1 MRCNTLLNGALLP
14 LLLAQAA
21 QSAVLPPSPDRDP
34 SPNILDYLDTRSS
47 AASSGCAFTVA
58 SGSLVFPG
66 ARISHSPAGHI
77 DCTTRLAFAG
87 LPTGYAFS
95 IQTATVAGYLSL
107 EKGSFVDKIQV
118 RVAYAS
124 NPSSAD
130 QAAAKNPYGKY
141 GVGYD
146 GAFSLPLALT
156 PEGARSS
163 LATSGCS
170 ARDGTAA
177 VTVALWISLSHEA
190 IEFDDTLPHAGSVGG
205 DGPGQQV
212 RAALDTLWTPF
223 FVMPFIEISSDDS
236 SSLAPSPSPSP
247 APSRWLSLSREDDPY
262 PRRKGGEG
270 DQVDID

>member
-1 MRCNTLLNGALLP
+1 MRCIASVNSALLP
-14 LLLAQAA
+14 LLLGQGA
-21 QSAVLPPSPDRDP
+21 QSAAIPPPSDQDP
-34 SPNILDYLDTRSS
+34 SRNILDYLDTRSNS
-47 AASSGCAFTVA
+47 ASSGCAITVA

-118 RVAYAS
+118 RVAYAP
-124 NPSSAD
+124 NLSSAD

-146 GAFSLPLALT
+146 GTFSLPMALT
-156 PEGARSS
+156 PGGARSS

-170 ARDGTAA
+170 VRDGTAA

-212 RAALDTLWTPF
+212 RVALDTLWTPCQ
-223 FVMPFIEISSDDS
+223 
-236 SSLAPSPSPSP
+236 
-247 APSRWLSLSREDDPY
+247 
-262 PRRKGGEG
+262 G
-270 DQVDID
+270 